1 MVSKRTLYI
10 ISALFGIG
18 GLYFI
23 IKSLKNKSASIEPI
37 TETAPTVVHTSDFK
51 NPQTVLTRLGTRI
64 RADHNTK
71 SDVLKTYQNIVELTV
86 LDSAEQS
93 YPNDF
98 INPPAYILWYN
109 VIDPNGLKGW
119 VRSDVVDTKI

>member
-1 MVSKRTLYI
+1 MLSKRTLHI
-10 ISALFGIG
+10 ISALLGIG
-18 GLYFI
+18 GLYF
-23 IKSLKNKSASIEPI
+23 IKSLKNKSASIEP
-37 TETAPTVVHTSDFK
+37 VVLHTSDFK

-71 SDVLKTYQNIVELTV
+71 SDILKTYQNIVELTV

-93 YPNDF
+93 HPNDF

-119 VRSDVVDTKI
+119 VRSDVVDNKK